1 MITKIYDDKSCF
13 EVGKDQ
19 VGEITEWRVNKDT
32 VDIYRIADNKGNLVI
47 FHGFTHKDY
56 VVEHDDEPVSDG
68 QLSIFDKWE

>member
-1 MITKIYDDKSCF
+1 MITKIYDDKSCY

-32 VDIYRIADNKGNLVI
+32 VDIYRIADNKGNLII

-56 VVEHDDEPVSDG
+56 VVEHDDEPVAG
-68 QLSIFDKWE
+68 KQLSIFDM